1 MHDFCPEPP
10 PLEHPQ
16 ENNTHLMIGKVAS
29 LYDITVQTLRHY
41 DKIGLFRPEVINPE
55 TGYRYYTISQLRQ
68 LEYILFLRKLE
79 FSLPEIQEAMDALR
93 QGADFSTLLI
103 QRDRQLEAQM
113 QELQKLRNTIAA
125 LVEMSDESPAAP
137 GDICIRECT
146 PPRTL
151 LYQKIFPL
159 NVADPDFS
167 LRLMEYRKSSLGSI
181 PPIQTQYSFGAT
193 VSLRGFRDTGA
204 LCYTGILL
212 DPGLYKSDA
221 PESTVTIPAG
231 FYATLRFRRED
242 TRPEEAYGKLSSF
255 LLEHRFRADDTILE
269 CALDHS
275 FSSISRLSELTEL
288 QVRISLT

>member
-1 MHDFCPEPP
+1 M
-10 PLEHPQ
+10 
-16 ENNTHLMIGKVAS
+16 ENDTHLMIGKVAS

-41 DKIGLFRPEVINPE
+41 DKIGLFRPEIINPE
-55 TGYRYYTISQLRQ
+55 TGYRYYTVAQLRQ

-79 FSLPEIQEAMDALR
+79 FSLTEIQEAMDAFR
-93 QGADFSTLLI
+93 QGADFSALLM
-103 QRDRQLEAQM
+103 QRDRELEAQM
-113 QELQKLRNTIAA
+113 QKLQKLRDTIAA
-125 LVEMSDESPAAP
+125 LVEMSDEAPAAP
-137 GDICIRECT
+137 GDICIREFT

-151 LYQKIFPL
+151 LFQKISPL

-167 LRLMEYRKSSLGSI
+167 LRLMEYRKSLLGSI

-193 VSLRGFRDTGA
+193 VSLRGFQETGT

-212 DPGLYKSDA
+212 DPGLYKGDA
-221 PESTVTIPAG
+221 PESTVLIPAG

-242 TRPEEAYGKLSSF
+242 TRPEEAYGQLSRF